1 MNATVVVKTLTA
13 AKKATLSS
21 YPSDSGLWLKSGTA
35 PISSTSPVPQNL
47 PMKNVTAEKKALVTN
62 PEQSWPIPETAYISF
77 TSPAPQNLPLKN
89 VTAEKKPTVVNSK
102 KSWPLPQTAYISFTS
117 PVPENLPVKN
127 VYTEKKPLI
136 VKSERSWP
144 LPETA
149 SICFIAPIDDLPL
162 KTVSARTE
170 PVLTSYPLESGLP
183 WLKSESASI
192 CLMAS
197 MPSVSDIP
205 QHIPALAVVNEDK
218 LENKNDVSLSVS
230 FSECLSLHECLTKQ
244 IPRQKLEKENRP
256 TTILNTVHDLDAH
269 TKSVFVSAGTAAQ
282 QRRRKGKMVA
292 GDVKEKRRV
301 LGGFENFCPYG
312 EFVPIS
318 VFVLFV
324 SD

>member
-62 PEQSWPIPETAYISF
+62 SEQSWPIPETAHISF
-77 TSPAPQNLPLKN
+77 TSPGPQNLPLKN

-102 KSWPLPQTAYISFTS
+102 KSWPLPETAYISFTS

-127 VYTEKKPLI
+127 VYAEKKPSI
-136 VKSERSWP
+136 VDSERSWP

-149 SICFIAPIDDLPL
+149 SICFIAPINDLPL
-162 KTVSARTE
+162 KTISARTE

-197 MPSVSDIP
+197 MASVSDIP
-205 QHIPALAVVNEDK
+205 QHIPALVAVNEDK
-218 LENKNDVSLSVS
+218 LENQNDISVPVS
-230 FSECLSLHECLTKQ
+230 FSECFSLLEHLTDR
-244 IPRQKLEKENRP
+244 IPRQKLEKENRRASIFD
-256 TTILNTVHDLDAH
+256 TVHVHDLDAH

-292 GDVKEKRRV
+292 GGVKERRKV
-301 LGGFENFCPYG
+301 LGGFENVCC
-312 EFVPIS
+312 
-318 VFVLFV
+318 
-324 SD
+324 

>member
-21 YPSDSGLWLKSGTA
+21 YPSDSGLWLKSGSTA

-47 PMKNVTAEKKALVTN
+47 PVLKNVTAEKKALITN
-62 PEQSWPIPETAYISF
+62 PEQ
-77 TSPAPQNLPLKN
+77 
-89 VTAEKKPTVVNSK
+89 
-102 KSWPLPQTAYISFTS
+102 SWPLPQTAYISFTS

-127 VYTEKKPLI
+127 VYAEKKPLI
-136 VKSERSWP
+136 VNSERSWP

-205 QHIPALAVVNEDK
+205 QHIPTLVVDEDK
-218 LENKNDVSLSVS
+218 LENQNNISVS
-230 FSECLSLHECLTKQ
+230 FSECLSLLECLTEQ

-256 TTILNTVHDLDAH
+256 AILDNVHDLDAH

-292 GDVKEKRRV
+292 GGVKERRKV
-301 LGGFENFCPYG
+301 LGSFENVCC
-312 EFVPIS
+312 
-318 VFVLFV
+318 
-324 SD
+324 